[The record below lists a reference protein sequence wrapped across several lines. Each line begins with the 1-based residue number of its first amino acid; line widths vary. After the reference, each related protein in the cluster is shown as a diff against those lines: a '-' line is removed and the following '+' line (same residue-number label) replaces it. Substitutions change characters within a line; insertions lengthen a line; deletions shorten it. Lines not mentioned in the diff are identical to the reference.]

1 MSKALKCDRCYM
13 YFDPYDLCEKTFIRF
28 RNPAYENENATKSN
42 QVAGYF
48 FEKEG
53 PDGIVDLC
61 PDCSRDFEDFMKNK
75 NTFHS
80 GRVVLDF
87 NKLDNLTN
95 KSDKPTDDPLGSYH
109 YSGPMPKVTYE

>member
-1 MSKALKCDRCYM
+1 MSKALKCDRCYT
-13 YFDPYDLCEKTFIRF
+13 YFDPYDLGGKTFIRF

-75 NTFHS
+75 NAFHN
-80 GRVVLDF
+80 RKVVLDLS
-87 NKLDNLTN
+87 KSDNLIDEPP
-95 KSDKPTDDPLGSYH
+95 KGYH
-109 YSGPMPKVTYE
+109 YSGPTPKVTYE